1 MRAQHRKRALVAGA
15 GVAVVAVA
23 GAWMLRGRPA
33 ASADSHATLAS
44 AAPRS
49 DGDNAGSSD
58 DGDAQSGRRP
68 SRLNLPAGAGAKNP
82 VSTARAEMVRLAR
95 DIQVIGTISPDQDHF
110 AVVGPLVSGRV
121 ARLNA
126 GVGDKVRRGQSIA
139 EIESAEVGEARAG
152 LIAAKARHV
161 AAETNLRRETDLA
174 DRKISSSRE
183 RELAQAQW
191 VIDKAGVRA
200 AAERLRAIGL
210 SNADIEAIDRQD
222 LGGRVPMRSPID
234 GVVIERAVTLGQA
247 IERATDG
254 FKIADL
260 SHLWVNLDLYEKDL
274 ARVRV
279 GQEVEV
285 RAEAFPGE
293 TFHGRVAYVVPVIDE
308 ATRTAKVRLEFE
320 NRQGQLSLG
329 QLVPARIIGDGHR
342 GAPEV
347 LAVPRNAVERVE
359 GRPVVFVVARGP
371 NGAVNGFQQRTVE
384 LGASGGELIEIRQGL
399 ALGESVAVDGAF
411 LLKSELLR

>member
-1 MRAQHRKRALVAGA
+1 MRLAENPRLLLAVAA
-15 GVAVVAVA
+15 AVVLAVV
-23 GAWMLRGRPA
+23 GGLVLRGRTA
-33 ASADSHATLAS
+33 ASVD
-44 AAPRS
+44 PR
-49 DGDNAGSSD
+49 DGI
-58 DGDAQSGRRP
+58 GDATPRGEGAGAPPLR
-68 SRLNLPAGAGAKNP
+68 LPAGAAAKNP
-82 VSTARAEMVRLAR
+82 IGTAKAQMVRLAR
-95 DIQVIGTISPDQDHF
+95 DILVIGTVAPDQDHY

-121 ARLNA
+121 ARLGA
-126 GVGDKVRRGQSIA
+126 GVGDKLRRGQIIA

-152 LIAAKARHV
+152 LIAARARHT

-174 DRKISSSRE
+174 DRRISSSRE

-210 SNADIEAIDRQD
+210 SNADIDAIDRQD

-234 GVVIERAVTLGQA
+234 GVVIERTVTLGQA
-247 IERATDG
+247 IERATDA

-293 TFHGRVAYVVPVIDE
+293 IFRGRVAYVVPVIDE

-320 NRQGQLSLG
+320 NREGHLSLG
-329 QLVPARIIGDGHR
+329 QLVTARIVGDGHR
-342 GAPEV
+342 GSPEV

-359 GRPVVFVVARGP
+359 GRPVVFVIAEERSGGDRG
-371 NGAVNGFQQRTVE
+371 NGFQQRTVE
-384 LGASGGELIEIRQGL
+384 LGASGGELVEIRQGL
-399 ALGESVAVDGAF
+399 AAGESVAVDGAF

>member
-1 MRAQHRKRALVAGA
+1 VNTSHRRRVLLVGIAGA
-15 GVAVVAVA
+15 SALGVAA
-23 GAWMLRGRPA
+23 GFVLHARTA
-33 ASADSHATLAS
+33 ASVESRTAADVGATRGS
-44 AAPRS
+44 GS
-49 DGDNAGSSD
+49 GDDD
-58 DGDAQSGRRP
+58 DGKNPGAARP
-68 SRLNLPAGAGAKNP
+68 LALPAGASTKNP
-82 VSTARAEMVRLAR
+82 VSTAKAGRVRLAR
-95 DIQVIGTISPDQDHF
+95 DIQVIGTVSPDQDHF

-121 ARLNA
+121 AKLAA
-126 GVGDKVRRGQSIA
+126 GVGDRLRRGQIIA
-139 EIESAEVGEARAG
+139 EIESAEVGEARAA
-152 LIAAKARHV
+152 LISAKARYT

-174 DRKISSSRE
+174 ERRISSSRE
-183 RELAQAQW
+183 RELAEAQW

-210 SNADIEAIDRQD
+210 SNADIEAIDRLD
-222 LGGRVPMRSPID
+222 LGGRVPMRSPIE
-234 GVVIERAVTLGQA
+234 GTVIIRTITLGQA
-247 IERATDG
+247 VERATDA

-293 TFHGRVAYVVPVIDE
+293 IFRGRVAYIVPLIDE

-329 QLVPARIIGDGHR
+329 QLVTARIVGDGHR

-347 LAVPRNAVERVE
+347 LAVPRNAVERIE
-359 GRPVVFVVARGP
+359 GRPVVFVARDA
-371 NGAVNGFQQRTVE
+371 GAFQQRPVE
-384 LGASGGELIEIRQGL
+384 LGASGGELVEIRNGL
-399 ALGESVAVDGAF
+399 AEGELVAVDGAF

>member
-1 MRAQHRKRALVAGA
+1 MITLQRKRLLIGLTSAAALALAAGFVIHGGTSA
-15 GVAVVAVA
+15 DVEP
-23 GAWMLRGRPA
+23 RPA
-33 ASADSHATLAS
+33 ATAGATES
-44 AAPRS
+44 
-49 DGDNAGSSD
+49 AGSD
-58 DGDAQSGRRP
+58 P
-68 SRLNLPAGAGAKNP
+68 SNSEATRALALPASAGAKNP
-82 VSTARAEMVRLAR
+82 VLTTQAALVRLAR
-95 DIQVIGTISPDQDHF
+95 DIQVIGTVAPDQDHF

-121 ARLNA
+121 AKLNA
-126 GVGDKVRRGQSIA
+126 GVGDRLRRGQIIA
-139 EIESAEVGEARAG
+139 EIESAEVGEARAA
-152 LIAAKARHV
+152 LISAKARHA

-174 DRKISSSRE
+174 ERRISSSRE
-183 RELAQAQW
+183 RELAEAQW
-191 VIDKAGVRA
+191 VTDKAGVRA

-210 SNADIEAIDRQD
+210 SNDDIEAIDKKD
-222 LGGRVPMRSPID
+222 LGGRVPVRSPLE
-234 GVVIERAVTLGQA
+234 GTVIERTITLGQA
-247 IERATDG
+247 VERATDA

-260 SHLWVNLDLYEKDL
+260 THLWVNLDLYEKDL

-293 TFHGRVAYVVPVIDE
+293 VFRGRVAYVVPVIDE

-329 QLVPARIIGDGHR
+329 QLVTARIVGDGHR

-359 GRPVVFVVARGP
+359 GRPVVFVARDKD
-371 NGAVNGFQQRTVE
+371 AFQQRTVE
-384 LGASGGELIEIRQGL
+384 LGASGGDLVEIRAGL
-399 ALGESVAVDGAF
+399 AAGELVAVDGAF

>member
-1 MRAQHRKRALVAGA
+1 MTTLQRKRLLIG
-15 GVAVVAVA
+15 
-23 GAWMLRGRPA
+23 
-33 ASADSHATLAS
+33 LAS
-44 AAPRS
+44 AAALALVTGFVIHGRTSASVEPRAAAAATAAAGAAES
-49 DGDNAGSSD
+49 AGSDRSSSE
-58 DGDAQSGRRP
+58 AIRT
-68 SRLNLPAGAGAKNP
+68 LALPANAGAKNP
-82 VSTARAEMVRLAR
+82 VRTTPAALVRLAR
-95 DIQVIGTISPDQDHF
+95 DIQVIGTVAPDQDHF

-121 ARLNA
+121 AKLNA
-126 GVGDKVRRGQSIA
+126 GVGDRLRRGQIIA
-139 EIESAEVGEARAG
+139 EIESAEVGEARAA
-152 LIAAKARHV
+152 LISARARYA

-174 DRKISSSRE
+174 ERRISSSRE

-191 VIDKAGVRA
+191 VTDKAGVRA

-210 SNADIEAIDRQD
+210 TNDDIEGIDKKD
-222 LGGRVPMRSPID
+222 LGGRVPMRSPIE
-234 GVVIERAVTLGQA
+234 GTVIERTITLGQA
-247 IERATDG
+247 VERATDA

-260 SHLWVNLDLYEKDL
+260 THLWVNLDLYEKDL

-293 TFHGRVAYVVPVIDE
+293 VFRGRVAYVVPVIDE

-329 QLVPARIIGDGHR
+329 QLVTARIVGDGHR

-359 GRPVVFVVARGP
+359 GRPVVFVVARD
-371 NGAVNGFQQRTVE
+371 NHAFQQRTVE
-384 LGASGGELIEIRQGL
+384 LGASGGDLVEIRTGL
-399 ALGESVAVDGAF
+399 TAGEQVAVDGAF

>member
-1 MRAQHRKRALVAGA
+1 MSPLQRKRILIG
-15 GVAVVAVA
+15 
-23 GAWMLRGRPA
+23 
-33 ASADSHATLAS
+33 LAS
-44 AAPRS
+44 AAALSLAAGFVIHGRTSASVEPPAAAATGS
-49 DGDNAGSSD
+49 VVIEAVDNPGGAARD
-58 DGDAQSGRRP
+58 LA
-68 SRLNLPAGAGAKNP
+68 LPAGAGAKNP
-82 VSTARAEMVRLAR
+82 VRVTQAALVRLAR
-95 DIQVIGTISPDQDHF
+95 DIQVIGTVAPDQDHF

-121 ARLNA
+121 AKLNA
-126 GVGDKVRRGQSIA
+126 GVGDRLRRGQIIG
-139 EIESAEVGEARAG
+139 EIESAEVGEARAA
-152 LIAAKARHV
+152 LISAKARYA

-174 DRKISSSRE
+174 ERRISSSRE

-191 VIDKAGVRA
+191 VTDKAGVRA

-210 SNADIEAIDRQD
+210 SEADIEAIDHKD
-222 LGGRVPMRSPID
+222 LGGRVPVRSPID
-234 GVVIERAVTLGQA
+234 GTVIERTITLGQA
-247 IERATDG
+247 VERATDA

-274 ARVRV
+274 ARVRI

-293 TFHGRVAYVVPVIDE
+293 VFRGRVAYVVPMIDE

-329 QLVPARIIGDGHR
+329 QLVTARIVGDGHR

-359 GRPVVFVVARGP
+359 GRPVVFVARDAAA
-371 NGAVNGFQQRTVE
+371 GAFQQRTVE
-384 LGASGGELIEIRQGL
+384 LGASGGELVEIRTGL
-399 ALGESVAVDGAF
+399 AAGELVAIDGAF